1 MTMHPLTTTF
11 VNRLR
16 ERDETAWFELWE
28 TFGPV
33 IRAQLTRWGRGNVGA
48 ETVRDLTQETLAA
61 VSNHIDRYDPARG
74 ARFSTWL
81 LAIARHALGDEL
93 DRRFAA
99 KRNHGKRATSLEDFM
114 ASSSSEPQPDE
125 AFETAMFR
133 AKVIAAI
140 RKVEAES
147 EMMPFEAFRLRVLD
161 GRSGKEVAEELGTSE
176 ATVSRHLASVRIRL
190 RERLTETM
198 TLYSFTE
205 QERTEAERAGLGTDD
220 RLFDEAVGEIH
231 RLECIAARRGG

>member
-1 MTMHPLTTTF
+1 MHPLTTSF

-16 ERDETAWFELWE
+16 RRDESAWFELWE

-93 DRRFAA
+93 DRRFAQ
-99 KRNHGKRATSLEDFM
+99 KRGGGRRAASLEEGHG
-114 ASSSSEPQPDE
+114 ASSSEPQPDE
-125 AFETAMFR
+125 AYEAAMFR
-133 AKVIAAI
+133 AKVLAAL
-140 RKVEAES
+140 RKVEGES
-147 EMMPFEAFRLRVLD
+147 ETFSFEAFRLRVLD
-161 GRSGKEVAEELGTSE
+161 GRSGKQVAEELGTSE
-176 ATVSRHLASVRIRL
+176 ATVSRHLAAVRQRL
-190 RERLTETM
+190 RSRLEETM
-198 TLYSFTE
+198 STYSFTD
-205 QERTEAERAGLGTDD
+205 QERCEAEQAGLGADD
-220 RLFDEAVGEIH
+220 RMFDEAVGEIH
-231 RLECIAARRGG
+231 RLECLAARGG